1 MNYLG
6 ESFAF
11 ITAVGWA
18 VSSIIFELAA
28 KRSDSLSVNVI
39 RLVIGICFLGII
51 TLFTKGMFLPFDS
64 DIHNWTFL
72 GISGAIGLFLGDLFL
87 YEAYALIGARICM
100 LFMTMTPLIVGSFA
114 FIFLGEK
121 MTALQ
126 VAAMFITCSGILMVV
141 LKPKN
146 KNSKEN
152 ACLSPRGITC
162 IVLAVTFEAMG
173 NIFTKIGSAGYDSS
187 SSTQIRMI
195 CAFLVFII
203 YVTFKRK
210 WKHILRGCFDKK
222 LMLYI
227 AGGTIS
233 ATVGITFLVSAFN
246 LINTGVAST
255 ISSISPVLVI
265 PISIAV
271 FKEKVQLKE
280 IAGAFISVA
289 GIALF
294 FL

>member
-18 VSSIIFELAA
+18 ISSIIFEMAT
-28 KRSDSLSVNVI
+28 KRSSSLCVNVI
-39 RLVIGICFLGII
+39 RLGIGITFLGLI

-64 DIHNWTFL
+64 NADNWTFL
-72 GISGAIGLFLGDLFL
+72 GISGVIGLFFGDLFL
-87 YEAYALIGARICM
+87 YESYALIGARICM
-100 LFMTMTPLIVGSFA
+100 LFMTMTPLIVGTFG

-121 MTALQ
+121 ITLLQ
-126 VAAMFITCSGILMVV
+126 LAAMIITCSGILMVV
-141 LKPKN
+141 IKPKGE
-146 KNSKEN
+146 KAEGKKI
-152 ACLSPRGITC
+152 SPRGLVCITMA
-162 IVLAVTFEAMG
+162 VLFEALG
-173 NIFTKIGSAGYDSS
+173 NVFTKIGSAGYDSS

-195 CAFLVFII
+195 CAAVVFICF
-203 YVTFKRK
+203 VTYKKK
-210 WKHILRGCFDKK
+210 WKEIFNAAHDKK
-222 LMLYI
+222 LVGLI

-255 ISSISPVLVI
+255 ISSISPVLII
-265 PISIAV
+265 PISIVV
-271 FKEKVQLKE
+271 FKEKVRLKE
-280 IAGAFISVA
+280 IIGAFISVI
-289 GIALF
+289 GIGLF